1 MPVPAGASERYPMIA
16 KALSQNLTGY
26 ARGNP
31 TIMAESSVSDKRRRS
46 KDAGG
51 VRRRELPL
59 VSQTDARQR
68 ESSTVTAA
76 KTRNETEKRTPRRI
90 SVSTASQQPNVTSTT
105 ACVVEVVE
113 VKKKSYSSP
122 PGMR

>member
-1 MPVPAGASERYPMIA
+1 MIA

-59 VSQTDARQR
+59 VRQTDARQR

-76 KTRNETEKRTPRRI
+76 KTRNETEKKNPEKNI
-90 SVSTASQQPNVTSTT
+90 SKHGIPAAQCNKYH
-105 ACVVEVVE
+105 CVRCR
-113 VKKKSYSSP
+113 SCRS
-122 PGMR
+122 